1 MKPGC
6 PTKWSTK
13 EKWDPF
19 PNRIGGYTNK
29 EWVIPETTTHAVPP
43 ADITN
48 TTMLQLEDD
57 GALGGFAPYCSSSG
71 WCGRPWGTP
80 KDKEPE
86 PRVGS
91 YVAGEWQIPGSVPN
105 YSPDSPD
112 ENPRIPETT
121 VSACSVAGL
130 DDKNTIRCTA

>member
-1 MKPGC
+1 M
-6 PTKWSTK
+6 
-13 EKWDPF
+13 
-19 PNRIGGYTNK
+19 
-29 EWVIPETTTHAVPP
+29 IPETTTHAVPP
-43 ADITN
+43 AGITN

-130 DDKNTIRCTA
+130 DNKNTIRCTA